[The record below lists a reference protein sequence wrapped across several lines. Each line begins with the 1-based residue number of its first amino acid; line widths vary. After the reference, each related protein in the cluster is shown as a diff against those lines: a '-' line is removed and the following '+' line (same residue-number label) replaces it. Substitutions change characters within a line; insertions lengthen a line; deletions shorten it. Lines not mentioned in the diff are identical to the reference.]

1 MHLHL
6 GFLTAGGV
14 YVTDVLPP
22 RAAAAPAPLVR
33 GLEAS
38 NLCVSAEQ
46 REDGTHVLTLRLSA
60 DAEGPFRTAFHLDFP
75 GQPDPVAVHV
85 TATVMSRR
93 KGTPGLKESVRCVG
107 FTTDTDT
114 EAASDAC

>member
-22 RAAAAPAPLVR
+22 RAAAAPAPLVH

-38 NLCVSAEQ
+38 NLSVSADR
-46 REDGTHVLTLRLSA
+46 REGGTQVLTLRLLA
-60 DAEGPFRTAFHLDFP
+60 DAEGPFSTAFYLDFP
-75 GQPDPVAVHV
+75 GRPEPVAVHV

-93 KGTPGLKESVRCVG
+93 KGTPGLKDSVRCAG
-107 FTTDTDT
+107 FTPETDT